1 MRRITSNRLL
11 ILVVFGLALAFG
23 PGLGASA
30 EPDEPENVR
39 IKLLTP
45 DDAAAGLRVFGDAG
59 PEPMDRE
66 RMGAL
71 MNRALD
77 DLKRPDGVIESAS
90 GNSVT
95 IRLSSGQSESLDYD
109 AASHSWSG
117 TVYVVVLPQ

>member
-1 MRRITSNRLL
+1 MRRATPNRLL
-11 ILVVFGLALAFG
+11 LAAALGLILAL
-23 PGLGASA
+23 GARAGA
-30 EPDEPENVR
+30 EEPENVR

-45 DDAAAGLRVFGDAG
+45 ADAAAGLRVFRDAG
-59 PEPMDRE
+59 DGPMDRE

-90 GNSVT
+90 GDSVT
-95 IRLSSGQSESLDYD
+95 IRHGSGKSEALAYD

-117 TVYVVVLPQ
+117 RVYVVVLPQ